1 MTNPFRSIEPE
12 SFSTESRLISLRVFL
27 KEPTCQ
33 AVIPE
38 ILIGAGNRPLFDQR
52 QTVGDEMLNS
62 FFTTGSLTSAESGSV
77 SN

>member
-1 MTNPFRSIEPE
+1 MTSV
-12 SFSTESRLISLRVFL
+12 TSRKQELFLIGSAVISLRVFL

-38 ILIGAGNRPLFDQR
+38 IFIGAGSRPFFDHR
-52 QTVGDEMLNS
+52 HTVGDEMLNR
-62 FFTTGSLTSAESGSV
+62 FFTTGSLTSAESGSE